1 MNNNS
6 RDIDLEQKVDAY
18 VKGRL
23 SEEEA
28 EQLWVE
34 LMKHPEYIALLQT
47 EIDLSRTYQQPS
59 GKNSYYWK
67 WIAAAAAVILLVVT
81 INVLSPNK
89 PGPISI
95 WTHSNIGIAENMA
108 SAEVTRSATTAL
120 DPADSLLNTGFK
132 AALSGRV
139 DEAMNIF
146 QGVVKQYDTTRAA
159 SKAHLNLGILQYNAG
174 KYSKCVDSFNNAIS
188 TAGDDS
194 LLIERSYW
202 YLSNAFV
209 NTNQLKQARKAVEQA
224 FSMGDIYKKQS
235 FKLLKRLDYELGNI
249 DFDNFEQQMKESE

>member
-1 MNNNS
+1 MTDNS
-6 RDIDLEQKVDAY
+6 RDIDLEKKIDAY
-18 VKGRL
+18 IKGQL
-23 SEEEA
+23 PEEEV

-34 LMKHPEYIALLQT
+34 LMKHPEYIGLLQT
-47 EIDLSRTYQQPS
+47 EIDLSRTYQQQS
-59 GKNSYYWK
+59 TTNSYYWK

-89 PGPISI
+89 PGPVSM
-95 WTHSNIGIAENMA
+95 WTQSNINMAENMA
-108 SAEVTRSATTAL
+108 SAEVTRSTTTVL

-132 AALSGRV
+132 AALSGQI
-139 DEAMNIF
+139 DKAMNIF
-146 QGVVKQYDTTRAA
+146 QRIVKQYDTTRAV
-159 SKAHLNLGILQYNAG
+159 SKAHLNLGILQYNTGAYL
-174 KYSKCVDSFNNAIS
+174 KSVDSFNNAIS

-209 NTNQLKQARKAVEQA
+209 NTNQLKQARMAVEQA

-249 DFDNFEQQMKESE
+249 DFDNFEQQIKETE